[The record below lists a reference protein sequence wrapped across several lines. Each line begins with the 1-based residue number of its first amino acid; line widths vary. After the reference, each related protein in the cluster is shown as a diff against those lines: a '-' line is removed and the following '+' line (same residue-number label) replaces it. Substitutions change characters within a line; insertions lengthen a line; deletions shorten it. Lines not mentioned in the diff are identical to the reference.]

1 MKNFK
6 QLLKELPSSKVVFAY
21 GVFSPP
27 TSGHELIVKSVK
39 SLSESQSASHI
50 VYATNSLKEN
60 LLSADKKTHYM
71 NIMFPKTNIEV
82 TEKGL
87 VEVAQEL
94 NKKYKNL
101 VMVAASDCKESYQKL
116 LSSRNGKDFKFD
128 TIEVVST
135 GDMNP
140 DKNTLKESVKKGNY
154 DKFKKYLPTSL
165 REIDSRRLMNDMR
178 KSLGLDIIKE
188 EIKLV
193 TNELREQYF
202 RGEIFNIGDTVGFN
216 EQQYTI
222 VKRGTNHLLLKDE
235 EGSLVSKW
243 IQDVTPISEELTNKT
258 IRPADKLKV
267 ARIIATML
275 GVDNVEKSANPEN
288 IVNTALR
295 KVRSKA
301 INAEGYKVLDNML
314 QLATEVGIQYDTALK
329 PARLKEDAPTSD
341 EVSEK
346 NLEDQLESDM
356 ELTDEQIDAIIE
368 ATPDDDIVD
377 EYDEDEFYCVDEE
390 TGEEIPESEF
400 MTTEDYQ
407 ILEVLSRSERMRAK
421 ARFARTK
428 SKRMNKSKIALK
440 TRAPQK
446 KINQRARRLAIKLIK
461 KRMLR
466 GRNYAKISIGEKE
479 RIERIIKKRQDT
491 IKRVAIKL
499 VPRIRNVEKSRLSH
513 HKYKATGGA
522 GNVTF

>member
-1 MKNFK
+1 
-6 QLLKELPSSKVVFAY
+6 
-21 GVFSPP
+21 
-27 TSGHELIVKSVK
+27 
-39 SLSESQSASHI
+39 
-50 VYATNSLKEN
+50 
-60 LLSADKKTHYM
+60 
-71 NIMFPKTNIEV
+71 
-82 TEKGL
+82 
-87 VEVAQEL
+87 
-94 NKKYKNL
+94 
-101 VMVAASDCKESYQKL
+101 
-116 LSSRNGKDFKFD
+116 
-128 TIEVVST
+128 
-135 GDMNP
+135 
-140 DKNTLKESVKKGNY
+140 
-154 DKFKKYLPTSL
+154 
-165 REIDSRRLMNDMR
+165 MNDMR
-178 KSLGLDIIKE
+178 KSLGLDILKE

-222 VKRGTNHLLLKDE
+222 VKRGTNHLLLKDA
-235 EGSLVSKW
+235 EGALVSKW

-314 QLATEVGIQYDTALK
+314 QLATEVGITYDTALK
-329 PARLKEDAPTSD
+329 PARLKEDAPTAD

-368 ATPDDDIVD
+368 STPDDDIID
-377 EYDEDEFYCVDEE
+377 EYDEDEFYCIDEE